1 MAAGRYSFTIDQG
14 ATVDFDI
21 IYKTP
26 AGTRI
31 DLTGY
36 SASMQIKNAPGGN
49 TTYASLTGSSGN
61 IPIKNVS
68 GSYISLRGSDLVT
81 PPTSGSL
88 GVYLGHA
95 ITNNFNFNEAS
106 YDLELTN
113 GPEKTRLLQGQI
125 QLNKQVTTI

>member
-21 IYKTP
+21 IYKSPT
-26 AGTRI
+26 GTRI

-36 SASMQIKNAPGGN
+36 TASMQIKNSAGGN
-49 TTYASLTGSSGN
+49 ITYASLTGSSGN
-61 IPIKNVS
+61 IPIKAVS

-81 PPTSGSL
+81 SPTSGSL
-88 GVYLGHA
+88 GIYLGHA
-95 ITNNFNFNEAS
+95 ITNNFNFGEAS

>member
-1 MAAGRYSFTIDQG
+1 MAAGRYSFMIDQG

-36 SASMQIKNAPGGN
+36 TASMQIKNAPGGN

-106 YDLELTN
+106 YDLELTS

>member
-21 IYKTP
+21 IYKSP
-26 AGTRI
+26 SGERI

-36 SASMQIKNAPGGN
+36 TASMQIKNSPGGDI
-49 TTYASLTGSSGN
+49 TYASLTG
-61 IPIKNVS
+61 
-68 GSYISLRGSDLVT
+68 GSVDSFTKAPSASFISLKGSNGT
-81 PPTSGSL
+81 TSITSGSL

-95 ITNNFNFNEAS
+95 ITNNFNFAEAS